1 MEKEFK
7 TIEEQVEILKKRNL
21 IIQNKDKAI
30 SIFENNNYY
39 YLINGYK
46 DLFINRGQKIEI
58 FQENATLEEIYSL
71 YKFDSD
77 LRMYFLKYILQ
88 IERKINTYIAY
99 EFSKSYG
106 HKNYLLEDNF
116 DNTEANS
123 LKIKELITD
132 INNNMMK
139 QYNNSNKMIC
149 HYLDTYQYVPLWVL
163 IRILS
168 FGEVSKFY
176 RLMKQKE
183 ANAVSKKFNIHY
195 KTLRIYLINLA
206 IIRNICAHDEK
217 LYDVRLKYKMPTT
230 SYHDKLKMKKIN
242 GNYTKG
248 IKDLFSIVI
257 ILKKLLPKKDFEDF
271 YKFIILDIE
280 NLKKSI
286 TSININK
293 ILYRMGFPI
302 NYKYLLDL

>member
-7 TIEEQVEILKKRNL
+7 TIEEQIEILKNRNL

-30 SIFENNNYY
+30 NIFENNNYY
-39 YLINGYK
+39 YLMNGYK
-46 DLFINRGQKIEI
+46 DLFINREQKIEV
-58 FQENATLEEIYSL
+58 FKENTTLEEIYSL
-71 YKFDSD
+71 YRCDSD
-77 LRMYFLKYILQ
+77 LRMHFLKYILQ

-116 DNTEANS
+116 DNTETNS

-132 INNNMMK
+132 INSNMMK

-149 HYLDTYQYVPLWVL
+149 HYLDTYKYVPLWVL

-195 KTLRIYLINLA
+195 KTLRVYLINLA

-217 LYDVRLKYKMPTT
+217 LYDVRLKYKMPATL
-230 SYHDKLKMKKIN
+230 YHDKLKMKKIN

-257 ILKKLLPKKDFEDF
+257 ILKKLLPKKEFEDF

-293 ILYRMGFPI
+293 ILYSMGFPI
-302 NYKYLLDL
+302 NYKDLLDL

>member
-7 TIEEQVEILKKRNL
+7 TIEEQIKILKNRNL
-21 IIQNKDKAI
+21 IIKNKDKAI
-30 SIFENNNYY
+30 DIFENNNYY

-46 DLFINRGQKIEI
+46 DLFIDIKQKVEV
-58 FQENATLEEIYSL
+58 FQKNVTLDEIYSL

-77 LRMYFLKYILQ
+77 LRIHFLKYILQ
-88 IERKINTYIAY
+88 IERKIDTYIAY

-116 DNTEANS
+116 DNTEVNS

-132 INNNMMK
+132 INGNLMK

-149 HYLDTYQYVPLWVL
+149 HYLDSYKYVPLWVL

-168 FGEVSKFY
+168 FGEISKFY

-195 KTLRIYLINLA
+195 KSLRIYLINLA

-217 LYDVRLKYKMPTT
+217 LYDVRLKYKMPAT
-230 SYHDKLKMKKIN
+230 SYHDKLNIRKVN
-242 GNYTKG
+242 GNYVKG

-257 ILKKLLPKKDFEDF
+257 ILKELLPKKDFKEF
-271 YKFIILDIE
+271 YKLLLSDIE
-280 NLKKSI
+280 NLKKNI
-286 TSININK
+286 TSIDIK
-293 ILYRMGFPI
+293 QILYRMGFPYS
-302 NYKYLLDL
+302 YKNLLAL